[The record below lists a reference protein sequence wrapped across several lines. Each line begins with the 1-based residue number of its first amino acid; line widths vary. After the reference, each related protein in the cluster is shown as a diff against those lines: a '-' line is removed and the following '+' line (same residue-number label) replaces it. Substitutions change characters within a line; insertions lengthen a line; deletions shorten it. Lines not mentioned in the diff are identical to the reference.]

1 MEALEHHETIEK
13 AGHHHSSKGIAVL
26 IAALAALLAVCEM
39 GGKSAQ
45 HQSLAS
51 NIEASNL
58 WAFFQAKTV
67 RMTTVR
73 TAAEAYEALGGEG
86 VPAERQPAVQKQ
98 VVKWREAQARYDDE
112 PETNEGRKQLA
123 ARAKAAEA
131 IRDRA
136 LAAYHNFEV
145 GSAAF
150 QLAIVLASASL
161 VTGVGLLAWAA
172 GGLGLLGAALC
183 LLGWLAPTLIHF

>member
-1 MEALEHHETIEK
+1 MEALEHHENIEK
-13 AGHHHSSKGIAVL
+13 AGHHHSSKEIAVL
-26 IAALAALLAVCEM
+26 IAALAALLAICEM

-45 HQSLAS
+45 HLSLAS

-73 TAAEAYEALGGEG
+73 TAAEAYEALGNEG
-86 VPAERQPAVQKQ
+86 VPPERQAAVQKQ
-98 VVKWREAQARYDDE
+98 IGKWREAQTRYDDE

-131 IRDRA
+131 TRDRA
-136 LAAYHNFEV
+136 LAAYHNFEF

-161 VTGVGLLAWAA
+161 VTGVVLLAWTA
-172 GGLGLLGAALC
+172 GALGAIGAVLC
-183 LLGWLAPTLIHF
+183 LLGWFAPTLVHF